1 MEAVDIVL
9 RAARPEDA
17 EALLSVYRPYVEKT
31 AITFEYD
38 VPTVEE
44 FRGRIEGVLARYPY
58 LVAEKHGEVL
68 GYAYA
73 GPFHSR
79 AAYAW
84 AVETSIYVNPGKKRL
99 GLGGRLHGALE
110 NVLREQGF
118 LNMNACIA
126 VPQKSDVYLTRNS
139 VEFHQ
144 HLGYRL
150 VGEFTQVGY
159 KFGRWYNMVWME
171 KHLGEHSS
179 KASTP
184 VEFDAVRGII
194 KEKYQIG

>member
-1 MEAVDIVL
+1 MGKEGVGI
-9 RAARPEDA
+9 RTARPEDA
-17 EALLSVYRPYVEKT
+17 AALLAIYAPYVEKT

-38 VPTVEE
+38 VPSVED
-44 FRGRIEGVLARYPY
+44 FRSRVEAVLSHYPY
-58 LVAEKHGEVL
+58 LVAEEAGQVL

-73 GPFHSR
+73 GPFHTR
-79 AAYAW
+79 AAYSW
-84 AVETSIYVNPGKKRL
+84 AVETSIYVRPGKKHM

-110 NVLREQGF
+110 NVLREQGY

-126 VPQKSDVYLTRNS
+126 VPERDDVFLTRNS
-139 VEFHQ
+139 VQFHE

-171 KHLGEHSS
+171 KHISS
-179 KASTP
+179 HGLKVTLP
-184 VEFDAVRGII
+184 LPFDQVRGLIQ
-194 KEKYQIG
+194 EKYNIS

>member
-1 MEAVDIVL
+1 MEDVDIVL

-17 EALLSVYRPYVEKT
+17 EALLLVYGPDVEKT
-31 AITFEYD
+31 AITVEYD
-38 VPTVEE
+38 VPTGEE
-44 FRGRIEGVLARYPY
+44 FRGRIERVLARYPY
-58 LVAEKHGEVL
+58 LVAERDGEVS

-84 AVETSIYVNPGKKRL
+84 AVETSIYVNSEKKRL

-126 VPQKSDVYLTRNS
+126 VPEKDDAYLTRNS

-150 VGEFTQVGY
+150 VGEFTRVGY
-159 KFGRWYNMVWME
+159 KFGRWYNMAWME
-171 KHLGEHSS
+171 KHLGEHSPQ
-179 KASTP
+179 AGPP
-184 VEFDAVRGII
+184 VGFDAVRGII

>member
-1 MEAVDIVL
+1 MRAEDICI
-9 RAARPEDA
+9 RAARLEDA
-17 EALLSVYRPYVEKT
+17 EALLAIYAPYVEKT

-38 VPTVEE
+38 VPSVEE
-44 FRGRIEGVLARYPY
+44 FRGRIAAVLARHPY
-58 LVAEKHGEVL
+58 LVAEKDGMIL

-79 AAYAW
+79 AAYGW
-84 AVETSIYVNPGKKRL
+84 AVETSIYVDPGKKRM

-126 VPQKSDVYLTRNS
+126 VPEKDDGYLTRNS
-139 VEFHQ
+139 VQFHE
-144 HLGYRL
+144 HLGYRM

-159 KFGRWYNMVWME
+159 KFGRWYNMAWME
-171 KHLGEHSS
+171 KHIGAHGPGAKEPVGFGE
-179 KASTP
+179 
-184 VEFDAVRGII
+184 VRERV
-194 KEKYQIG
+194 KEKYDIG